1 MGLNCL
7 QATKVAA
14 SRVKTCFRGVPVH
27 NVLVLEPQLEPL
39 LKLAC
44 TASSWTRG
52 LHIVLIYVPLLGIWA
67 AMTSY
72 ALRKKLYENKN
83 VGPSDSL
90 TNQFKHVFWVL
101 KRTFSMRQF
110 FAVPTTM
117 FQLDVTNLLF
127 SFVLAIMINPFLHW
141 GSWKWIN

>member
-1 MGLNCL
+1 
-7 QATKVAA
+7 
-14 SRVKTCFRGVPVH
+14 
-27 NVLVLEPQLEPL
+27 
-39 LKLAC
+39 
-44 TASSWTRG
+44 
-52 LHIVLIYVPLLGIWA
+52 
-67 AMTSY
+67 MTSY

-110 FAVPTTM
+110 FAM

-127 SFVLAIMINPFLHW
+127 SFVLAIMINPFLH
-141 GSWKWIN
+141 